1 MSPLLLVV
9 VYVNIV
15 NVGIFHLFCLP
26 IKNIEMMKEKHVNM
40 YEDERRT
47 MDTQL
52 NYWTNTLF
60 FIFIIANV
68 RLLWVTVFFY
78 NIRLL
83 RELI

>member
-9 VYVNIV
+9 VYVNIA

-26 IKNIEMMKEKHVNM
+26 IKSIEMMKEKHVNM

-52 NYWTNTLF
+52 NY
-60 FIFIIANV
+60 
-68 RLLWVTVFFY
+68 
-78 NIRLL
+78 
-83 RELI
+83 